1 MLTLDKS
8 LIPNQQDVL
17 MAKETRR
24 QLGEVSLGQEE
35 SVWMQIEG
43 KMVAIPVAAAR
54 LMLDIISRM
63 ADGKSMAVIGL
74 DDEVSP
80 QEAAEMLHV
89 SRPFA
94 SKLFDEGAFPSRKV
108 GTHRRAL
115 ASDVLAYKESEKLAR
130 LKALDELAAESQ
142 RLNLGY

>member
-8 LIPNQQDVL
+8 LIPNQRDVL
-17 MAKETRR
+17 LAKETHR
-24 QLGEVSLGQEE
+24 QLGGVSLGQKE

-80 QEAAEMLHV
+80 QEVAEMLHV

-130 LKALDELAAESQ
+130 LKALDELAAQSQ

>member
-1 MLTLDKS
+1 MLTLNKS
-8 LIPNQQDVL
+8 MLPNSRDVL
-17 MAKETRR
+17 LAQESHR
-24 QLGEVSLGQEE
+24 QIGGMSFGRKE
-35 SVWMQIEG
+35 SVRMQIEG
-43 KMVAIPVAAAR
+43 KMVAIPIAAAR
-54 LMLDIISRM
+54 ILLDALSRM

-80 QEAAEMLHV
+80 QEAAELLNV

-94 SKLFDEGAFPSRKV
+94 AKLFDEGAFPSRKV

-115 ASDVLAYKESEKLAR
+115 ASDVLAYKEKEKQAR
-130 LKALDELAAESQ
+130 LKALDALAEESQ

>member
-94 SKLFDEGAFPSRKV
+94 SKLFDAGAFPSRKV